1 MISVIIIAYNRKIFL
16 KDAIKSVLNQSL
28 DRNFYEIIIVKN
40 FKDKDIDD
48 FIGQNGLL
56 NIFSEDNT
64 ILGKFLE
71 GITKSKGDIIAFLE
85 DDDRFHKD
93 KLKIVNEI
101 FSDEDVVYYHN
112 ASQYIDEDGKFLDR
126 TNYGI
131 SFNLSSISVRK
142 SIIKTELMKNPV
154 TSYIPDF
161 FIYLCAIESGGEI
174 VTDKRT
180 LTYYMQHKNS
190 STWQYSEDF
199 INYSK
204 SMLEIAE
211 KSLIS
216 LEFFLSNFRNDNVKK
231 LCKYKIINLKMAT
244 NKKLSSQELFYYLS
258 FHEKYTDAI
267 WILLKYIGFVNYFM
281 PSKIQHLIEKILYKK
296 RVGPIIKRGYLSK
309 N

>member
-1 MISVIIIAYNRKIFL
+1 VISVIIIAYNRKIFL

-28 DRNFYEIIIVKN
+28 DRNLYEIIIVKN

-48 FIGQNGLL
+48 FIDQNGLL

-71 GITKSKGDIIAFLE
+71 GIKNSKGDTIAFLE

-112 ASQYIDEDGKFLDR
+112 AAQYIDEDERFLDR
-126 TNYGI
+126 INCGI

-154 TSYIPDF
+154 TSYMSDF
-161 FIYLCAIESGGEI
+161 FIYLCAIDSGGRI
-174 VTDKRT
+174 ITDKRT

-190 STWQYSEDF
+190 STYLYSDDF

-204 SMLEIAE
+204 SMLQIFE
-211 KSLIS
+211 KSLIAC
-216 LEFFLSNFRNDNVKK
+216 EIFLANFKNDNVKK
-231 LCKYKIINLKMAT
+231 LCKYKIIFLKMGT

-258 FHEKYTDAI
+258 FHEKYSDI
-267 WILLKYIGFVNYFM
+267 ISIFLKYISFVNYFM
-281 PSKIQHLIEKILYKK
+281 PSKIQHLIGKILFTK
-296 RVGPIIKRGYLSK
+296 RVNPMVKK
-309 N
+309 

>member
-28 DRNFYEIIIVKN
+28 DRNLYEIIIVKN

-48 FIGQNGLL
+48 FIDQNSLI

-64 ILGKFLE
+64 ILGKILE
-71 GITKSKGDIIAFLE
+71 GIKNSKGDIIAFLE
-85 DDDRFHKD
+85 DDDRFQRD

-112 ASQYIDEDGKFLDR
+112 AAQYIDEDGRFLNR
-126 TNYGI
+126 INYGI
-131 SFNLSSISVRK
+131 SFNLSSITVRK

-154 TSYIPDF
+154 ISYTSDF
-161 FIYLCAIESGGEI
+161 FIYLCAIESGGKI
-174 VTDKRT
+174 ISDKRT

-190 STWQYSEDF
+190 STYQYLDDY

-204 SMLEIAE
+204 SMLEIFE

-216 LEFFLSNFRNDNVKK
+216 CEIFLANFKNDNVKK
-231 LCKYKIINLKMAT
+231 LCKYKIIFLKMGT
-244 NKKLSSQELFYYLS
+244 NKKLSYRELFYYLL
-258 FHEKYTDAI
+258 FHEKYSDI
-267 WILLKYIGFVNYFM
+267 IIILQKYIGFVNYFM
-281 PSKIQHLIEKILYKK
+281 PSKIQNLIGKILFKK
-296 RVGPIIKRGYLSK
+296 RFSPMVKK
-309 N
+309 

>member
-28 DRNFYEIIIVKN
+28 DRNLYEIIIVKN

-48 FIGQNGLL
+48 FIDQNSLI

-64 ILGKFLE
+64 ILGKILE
-71 GITKSKGDIIAFLE
+71 GIKNSKGDIIAFLE
-85 DDDRFHKD
+85 DDDRFHRD
-93 KLKIVNEI
+93 KLKIVNEV

-112 ASQYIDEDGKFLDR
+112 AAQYIDEDGRFLNR
-126 TNYGI
+126 INYGI

-154 TSYIPDF
+154 ISYTSDF
-161 FIYLCAIESGGEI
+161 FIYLCAIESGGKI
-174 VTDKRT
+174 ISDKRT

-190 STWQYSEDF
+190 STYQYLDDY

-204 SMLEIAE
+204 SMLEIFE

-216 LEFFLSNFRNDNVKK
+216 YEIFLANFKNDNVKK
-231 LCKYKIINLKMAT
+231 LCKYKIIFLKMGT
-244 NKKLSSQELFYYLS
+244 NKKLSYQELFYYLL
-258 FHEKYTDAI
+258 FHEKYSDI
-267 WILLKYIGFVNYFM
+267 ILILQKYISFVNYFM
-281 PSKIQHLIEKILYKK
+281 PSKIQNLIGKILFKK
-296 RVGPIIKRGYLSK
+296 RFSPMVKK
-309 N
+309 